1 MLANR
6 KNIKQYILDN
16 IDKYEGKHLYDLRFD
31 FANQKID
38 RETAEKELLSFVN
51 DKWLDGTSTQENG
64 IFGAVQTVVSDQ
76 SANYTKIEIDDFKNP
91 VALEKAVN
99 DIRIDRVMQRIGGIT
114 GRYLEK
120 MTKDDINQVKDL
132 IKQRRI

>member
-16 IDKYEGKHLYDLRFD
+16 IDKYEGKHLYDLRVD

-51 DKWLDGTSTQENG
+51 DKWLDGTGTQENG
-64 IFGAVQTVVSDQ
+64 IFGAVQTVISDQ

-99 DIRIDRVMQRIGGIT
+99 DIRIGHIMQRIGGIT

-132 IKQRRI
+132 IKQGRV